1 MSGVNIHLHY
11 CKGDLKHV
19 GILEAAESCCSIDHA
34 CEKDVIHHSCCDD
47 DNINLKLDIQ
57 QNVVQH
63 FELPPMSAIALP
75 LFSFELETF
84 VSEVKQITHYTDS
97 GPPLQRPLYK
107 LFSSYIFYA

>member
-1 MSGVNIHLHY
+1 MSGANIHLHY

-19 GILEAAESCCSIDHA
+19 GILETFKGCCSIDHA

-47 DNINLKLDIQ
+47 ENISFQLDVE

-63 FELPPMSAIALP
+63 FELPPMNAVALTP
-75 LFSFELETF
+75 LIFQFAEVVAEKSLITSF
-84 VSEVKQITHYTDS
+84 TDS
-97 GPPLQRPLYK
+97 GPPLLRPLYK